1 MNGAPTQMEMLDR
14 AFKNMDIVY
23 VKIIARALCREHI
36 IYPASYKISIA
47 VFQSE

>member
-1 MNGAPTQMEMLDR
+1 MVRRP
-14 AFKNMDIVY
+14 KW
-23 VKIIARALCREHI
+23 IARALCRQHI

>member
-1 MNGAPTQMEMLDR
+1 MEMPDR
-14 AFKNMDIVY
+14 AFKNMAFVY